1 MRSEHPQ
8 RFAFRLHD
16 PNPHTLIR
24 SIKGV
29 LLNLEY
35 DKNQELLKPNGLTLI
50 HNSLFE
56 MDSFHLRGCFCC
68 EKFDMKL
75 NKLLFLTVA
84 CLFGV
89 GSVFANTT
97 YPTKPITFIVPYGA
111 GGGADSRS
119 RQICNLLAVELG
131 QPIIVENKAGA
142 GGNIGTEF
150 IAKAAPDGYTIG
162 MGNFAPLA
170 VNKALFGNL
179 RYDPNKD
186 LAPIVLIDKGPL
198 ILTVNPKS
206 PYKTVQD
213 IVNAAKAKPGE
224 LTFASGGI
232 GGTHQ
237 LSAELFK
244 QSAGID
250 MIHIPYKSGAAAAT
264 DLLSGNVNMM
274 FEQMYSAKQNIDA
287 GLLRAIAIT
296 SKNRS
301 PLLPNLPTFAE
312 SGYPKVEV
320 LNWQGF
326 IAPKGTPNEII
337 LKINKAVNKVLSD
350 PKVKEL
356 IKSQSNEIGGGTP
369 EEFAE
374 LIKNESIKWSE
385 VVRRGNIHAD

>member
-1 MRSEHPQ
+1 
-8 RFAFRLHD
+8 
-16 PNPHTLIR
+16 
-24 SIKGV
+24 
-29 LLNLEY
+29 
-35 DKNQELLKPNGLTLI
+35 
-50 HNSLFE
+50 
-56 MDSFHLRGCFCC
+56 
-68 EKFDMKL
+68 MKL
-75 NKLLFLTVA
+75 NKLISLAAAFL
-84 CLFGV
+84 LGV
-89 GSVFANTT
+89 GSVLASTA
-97 YPTKPITFIVPYGA
+97 YPSKPITFIVPYGA

-119 RQICNLLAVELG
+119 RQICNLLAAELG

-150 IAKAAPDGYTIG
+150 IAKAPPDGYTIG

-186 LAPIVLIDKGPL
+186 LTPIVLIDKGPL

-264 DLLSGNVNMM
+264 DLLSGNVSMM

-337 LKINKAVNKVLSD
+337 LKINKAVNKVLND

-356 IKSQSNEIGGGTP
+356 IKSQSNEVGGGTP

-374 LIKNESIKWSE
+374 LIKSESIKWGE
-385 VVRRGNIHAD
+385 VVKKGNIHAE